1 MGIESVVNID
11 IFNENRPRNINFM
24 HFKRLVTRRYDIVV
38 KTVSPIKYKL
48 EEVSFGLESDKTNPS
63 EY

>member
-24 HFKRLVTRRYDIVV
+24 HLKDWLHEDI
-38 KTVSPIKYKL
+38 
-48 EEVSFGLESDKTNPS
+48 
-63 EY
+63 